1 MNDADQIILLNY
13 VGDLID
19 DTYNIQIVEE
29 ARIIIN
35 SRFNN
40 IVEQDKK
47 NCLEFFY
54 NLQKNNI

>member
-19 DTYNIQIVEE
+19 DNYNIQIVEE